1 MTLILYCYLCSCVN
15 EDQCSFD
22 DQNTKV
28 SSCEILED
36 PDDIFSDFVTHLCS
50 LEPENIG
57 EKVSKAR
64 CRNGAGR
71 CCHKVRMYFL
81 CSMYLG

>member
-28 SSCEILED
+28 SICDIQED
-36 PDDIFSDFVTHLCS
+36 PDDYFSEFVKYLCS
-50 LEPENIG
+50 LESM
-57 EKVSKAR
+57 EKVSRAR

-71 CCHKVRMYFL
+71 CCHKVHM
-81 CSMYLG
+81 